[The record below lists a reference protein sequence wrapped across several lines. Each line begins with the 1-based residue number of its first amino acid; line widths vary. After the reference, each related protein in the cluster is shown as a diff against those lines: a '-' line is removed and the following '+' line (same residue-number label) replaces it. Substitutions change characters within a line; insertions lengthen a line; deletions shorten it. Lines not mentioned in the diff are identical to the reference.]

1 MKRIAIALV
10 ISLVA
15 VFLLGTTVLAAD
27 PPDPEEPIVV
37 DIVILG
43 DDPTVTVEADGDNA
57 TIYINGQD
65 FQEPTVKVESYRIE
79 NPYNDA
85 KLKVAISDLTGL
97 LESTGLDVSVISNGL
112 AKVIL
117 VIGEHTDNLR
127 ELLGIVTQTA
137 EDSITRDNELVAQ
150 GEDQD
155 EVMLRLGAE
164 FDTLGVSL
172 SDLEEEYRVLEEE
185 HRVSVAD
192 TAIKIEELRGELRSD
207 YTTKLAVTWGVLGAA
222 FLLLLFWMVWRIRLA
237 RS

>member
-65 FQEPTVKVESYRIE
+65 IQEPTVKVESYRIE